1 MAAGAFVVLIT
12 FFIILIDF
20 YIGLNYKLI
29 KNAVTKIGK
38 IS

>member
-20 YIGLNYKLI
+20 YKRLNYKLS
-29 KNAVTKIGK
+29 KMLLQK
-38 IS
+38 

>member
-20 YIGLNYKLI
+20 YKRLNYKLI